1 MTKTVLD
8 ANIII
13 SGLFWRGTPYRY
25 LLAAL
30 AGVFE
35 FIITEDILDELN
47 SVLEIKFHLS
57 RDERKRSTRYI
68 RQSIF

>member
-1 MTKTVLD
+1 MPNAVLD
-8 ANIII
+8 TNIII
-13 SGLFWRGTPYRY
+13 SGLFWRGAPYRC

-30 AGVFE
+30 AGLFE

-57 RDERKRSTRYI
+57 RDERERSTRYI